1 MWWPPNIA
9 SYANSVVIWTV
20 PGIYHNDSILPF
32 FRFIIIVAADN
43 EMVFPFRW
51 LTLWKGFS
59 LQVEYIN
66 MYVADGW
73 CLTFIRLDRIV
84 SQLVLPQSH
93 VPHVNNRANN
103 RQWQLEPQP
112 KSSVTRFTWSDP
124 GLRMIWRK
132 SFQSPRSCSAIR
144 LIAQQYS
151 IYSNSPVGSFTF
163 LHSTWHQRT
172 RVLKSIWMK
181 KLRIFHAFQIP
192 FYCFK
197 IENDLLMTMW
207 HIILHHW
214 GDPLINRI
222 PFLFDR
228 RKQSLYFP
236 CKLIGMEQR
245 AIVFKSSKSP
255 SIVLSNITLI
265 FTRHEGGGRH
275 TIEFILRIIIIGIV
289 GPWFGSRALASNNFG
304 NWLRVMFVVYSTMR
318 EDHLGSG
325 QQLLL
330 YPFDK
335 WVKNA

>member
-9 SYANSVVIWTV
+9 SYANSVVIWIV

-197 IENDLLMTMW
+197 LENDLLMTMRHNPPPLRW
-207 HIILHHW
+207 SSYKQNSISVWQTKTITLFSMQINWNGTTCHRIQIKQIAFHCSVEYYLNLHAAWRRWQAH
-214 GDPLINRI
+214 NRI
-222 PFLFDR
+222 YSENNNNWHCW
-228 RKQSLYFP
+228 SLVWFA
-236 CKLIGMEQR
+236 CVG
-245 AIVFKSSKSP
+245 
-255 SIVLSNITLI
+255 
-265 FTRHEGGGRH
+265 
-275 TIEFILRIIIIGIV
+275 IE
-289 GPWFGSRALASNNFG
+289 
-304 NWLRVMFVVYSTMR
+304 
-318 EDHLGSG
+318 
-325 QQLLL
+325 
-330 YPFDK
+330 
-335 WVKNA
+335 